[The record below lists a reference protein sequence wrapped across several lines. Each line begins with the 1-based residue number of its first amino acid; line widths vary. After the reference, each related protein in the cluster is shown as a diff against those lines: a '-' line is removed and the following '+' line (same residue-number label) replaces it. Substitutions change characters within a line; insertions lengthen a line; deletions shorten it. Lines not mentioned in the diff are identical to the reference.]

1 MWAYSY
7 LASIDPVSAERI
19 NRNDIYRITRA
30 IEVYR
35 ASGRP
40 LSSFPLSTSPRE
52 DISFALIGLSRDRN
66 ILSRRIEQRAAQ
78 MFDEGLYDEVRALID
93 SGADRSW
100 PGMEGIGYREF
111 FDAAEDG
118 ESSVHDIC
126 DSIIRD
132 SKRYAK
138 RQITFLSSMKEFSI
152 FSPEDEDGVRSFL
165 LDNGIRV

>member
-1 MWAYSY
+1 MQFLYVKS
-7 LASIDPVSAERI
+7 LAV
-19 NRNDIYRITRA
+19 ITN
-30 IEVYR
+30 IE
-35 ASGRP
+35 AQIPGTIIP
-40 LSSFPLSTSPRE
+40 LQ
-52 DISFALIGLSRDRN
+52 RDLH
-66 ILSRRIEQRAAQ
+66 LSRRIAQRAAQ

-93 SGADRSW
+93 SGAERSW

-152 FSPEDEDGVRSFL
+152 FSPEDEDGVRLFL